1 MEEHVGQLW
10 HRLITR
16 IARTGHPEAAV
27 HLSEVSRTVGV
38 LFRALGGDGG
48 LRIEATEATAYA
60 ARRSWLQR
68 IADSRSHVEL
78 AWRDEQSLRLPPR
91 IDVFPERALN
101 RSLYLWLA
109 ALAAADNNG
118 YDRPWLTRS
127 QELTMQT
134 LACYPGLVP
143 RYRELVEAQLALRPV
158 PEDLPRDEARQE
170 AAIRAALLEPG
181 SVHALPP
188 AHKPPQPVHL
198 WLHPA
203 PPVPA
208 GTAETETTDP
218 EDDPEASGS
227 ARKAN
232 SRRRHAERAEQM
244 QRDRGLITVRMENIF
259 GWGEHAHVD
268 RGTEEDDDTSEAER
282 MADDLDTMSVTQ
294 DQQTVASRVKFDLD
308 LPSAASDDRRLG
320 PGIPLP
326 EWDYRRA
333 ALRPNYCRLQP
344 MVAADAPPA
353 ELPYRLDRLARRLRN
368 QFQALAPSRIWY
380 RAQPEGSEVDLEAYE
395 RFIAQRAAGK
405 ANSDGRLYRDF
416 RSGGRDLACLL
427 LADLSLSTDTWVNND
442 ARVIDVIR
450 DTLFLFSEAMSST
463 ADRFGLY
470 GFSSRH
476 RDHVRFHILKDF
488 REPYNRVV
496 RGRLAALK
504 PGFYTRMGAAIRHAT
519 DLLAKQPGS
528 QRLLLI
534 LTDGKPNDLD
544 QYEGRYGI
552 EDTRM
557 AVIEARRQGL
567 RPFCVTIDDEGG
579 AYLPHLFGASGYVVI
594 RRPSELPR
602 RLPQLYLQLTR

>member
-10 HRLITR
+10 HRFISR

-27 HLSEVSRTVGV
+27 CLNEVSRTTGV

-48 LRIEATEATAYA
+48 LRIEAAEGTAYES
-60 ARRSWLQR
+60 RRGWLRR
-68 IADSRSHVEL
+68 IADSRNHVEL
-78 AWRDEQSLRLPPR
+78 AWRDERSLRLPAR
-91 IDVFPERALN
+91 IDVFPERILN

-109 ALAAADNNG
+109 ALAAADSG
-118 YDRPWLTRS
+118 EYDRPWLARS
-127 QELTMQT
+127 QQLTLET
-134 LACYPGLVP
+134 LARYPGLMP
-143 RYRELVEAQLALRPV
+143 RYRELVEAQLAVRTA
-158 PEDLPRDEARQE
+158 PENLPDEEAPQE

-181 SVHALPP
+181 SVENLPP
-188 AHKPPQPVHL
+188 ANKPPQPVHL

-203 PPVPA
+203 PPIPA
-208 GTAETETTDP
+208 GAVATQAADP
-218 EDDPEASGS
+218 EDAPEADGP
-227 ARKAN
+227 ARKAE
-232 SRRRHAERAEQM
+232 SRRRHAERVEQM
-244 QRDRGLITVRMENIF
+244 ERNRGLIAVRMENIF

-268 RGTEEDDDTSEAER
+268 RGTEEDEDTSEAER

-326 EWDYRRA
+326 EWDYRRTT
-333 ALRPNYCRLQP
+333 LRPDYCRLQP

-353 ELPYRLDRLARRLRN
+353 ELPDRLSRLARRLRN
-368 QFQALAPSRIWY
+368 QFQALAPSRVWY
-380 RAQPEGSEVDLEAYE
+380 RAQPDGSEVDLEAYE

-405 ANSDGRLYRDF
+405 ADSDGRLYRDF

-442 ARVIDVIR
+442 ARVVDVIR

-519 DLLAKQPGS
+519 SLLAKQPAS
-528 QRLLLI
+528 QRLLLL

-579 AYLPHLFGASGYVVI
+579 DYLPHLFGASGYVVI